1 MNMTLNDVLKCIV
14 SNVLIKVEEIHEDTI
29 AIATSSP
36 ISETGFPLRSR
47 FIDPRNA
54 LLLRIFVNRCSKV
67 GRS

>member
-29 AIATSSP
+29 AIATYSP

-54 LLLRIFVNRCSKV
+54 LLL
-67 GRS
+67 